1 MEGVSV
7 WLSECSD
14 IHLIGQAHTL
24 HGVDQILGKA
34 KPQILLID
42 LQLSDEQCLPK
53 FEGWLSQ
60 WPDLLIMVYA
70 SSDECLVAQR
80 CLMAGARGY
89 LMKTASRETF
99 VSAVR
104 HLKDHQYYLSDRVK
118 QQAIESLFSDST
130 MATRLKDLTPRQHT
144 VLHLISEGLSRQQ
157 IADRLGLS
165 VKTVDAHKTNIRER
179 LKLSSGIALTHHAV
193 QFNGLNTYS
202 RSSQ

>member
-1 MEGVSV
+1 MSSTTTKVLIADSLPANVEGVSV

-14 IHLIGQAHTL
+14 LHLIGQAHTV
-24 HGVDQILGKA
+24 HEVDQILGKA

-104 HLKDHQYYLSDRVK
+104 HLKAHPHYGANQIRHRK
-118 QQAIESLFSDST
+118 
-130 MATRLKDLTPRQHT
+130 MKAT
-144 VLHLISEGLSRQQ
+144 Q
-157 IADRLGLS
+157 IMS
-165 VKTVDAHKTNIRER
+165 
-179 LKLSSGIALTHHAV
+179 
-193 QFNGLNTYS
+193 
-202 RSSQ
+202 